1 MKNKNVFAVIMAGGR
16 GTRFWPASTKARP
29 KQFMELLTGG
39 TMLQKT
45 AGRFANISDSENVL
59 VVTGANHKK
68 IVTNQLPF
76 LPEKNLLLEPTGR
89 NTAACIGWAAETLR
103 RRGLAESIM
112 VVAASDHKIEPVDG
126 FEKTIE
132 KAVKLAEDGYLCTI
146 GIPPSHPATGYGYL
160 QMGEPNGTGN
170 MVRAFRE
177 KPDRETAIAYLES
190 GDFLWNSG
198 MFIWRVDTFLEEL
211 NKYMPSLFASIT
223 NLPDTTSP
231 SLEIYSSL
239 ESQSVD
245 YGVMEKTKKA
255 VVIPAEF
262 AWSDIGDWLGA
273 RAAGVSKGEKILI
286 NSENSLVFDETGRL
300 TVLIGI
306 DNVSVVSTDKAT
318 LVISDSSAQEIKNLV
333 AELDKSKPEFV

>member
-1 MKNKNVFAVIMAGGR
+1 MKNEAIFAVIMAGGR

-29 KQFMELLTGG
+29 KQFMELLAGG

-59 VVTGANHKK
+59 VVTGANHKG
-68 IVTNQLPF
+68 IVSDQLPL

-89 NTAACIGWAAETLR
+89 NTAACIGWAAETLK
-103 RRGLAESIM
+103 RRGLSESIM
-112 VVAASDHKIEPVDG
+112 IVAASDHKIEPVEG

-132 KAVKLAEDGYLCTI
+132 KAVKLAEEGYLCTI
-146 GIPPSHPATGYGYL
+146 GITPSHPATGYGYL
-160 QMGEPNGTGN
+160 QMGESIGNGN
-170 MVRAFRE
+170 MVKAFRE
-177 KPDRETAIAYLES
+177 KPDRQTALTYLES
-190 GDFLWNSG
+190 GEFLWNSG

-211 NKYMPSLFASIT
+211 NKYMPVLFSSIT

-239 ESQSVD
+239 ESQSID

-262 AWSDIGDWLGA
+262 EWSDIGDWLGA

-286 NSENSLVFDETGRL
+286 DSENSLVFDETGRL

-333 AELDKSKPEFV
+333 AELDKSKPELV